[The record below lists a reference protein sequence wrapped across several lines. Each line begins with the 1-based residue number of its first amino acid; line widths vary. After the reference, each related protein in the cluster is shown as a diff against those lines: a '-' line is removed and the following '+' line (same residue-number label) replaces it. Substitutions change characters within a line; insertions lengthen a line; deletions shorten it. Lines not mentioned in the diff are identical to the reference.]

1 MNVFNS
7 TLSLFL
13 SDIYLF
19 NSEYILPSMNIESKR
34 FSNILYENQN
44 ENWVRAID
52 SSKIISWIDDLFTIL
67 FPEKALET
75 IQIELLLDQNKAN
88 FIAILSEIVKDKTVN
103 EILDDTEAFYTRLP
117 SLYYAMQKDA
127 QAILDTDPAA
137 DCIQEIINSY
147 PGFFAIEVYRI
158 ANAIASRTTCLLPRI
173 LTEYAHSKTGIDI
186 HPSATIDVP
195 FMIDH
200 GTGIVIGET
209 TIIGKYVSIYQGV
222 TLGALQVEK
231 SMQEKKRHPTVE
243 DHVIIYANAT
253 ILGGSTIIG
262 NHSIVGGNTFI
273 TKSVNPYSF
282 VMQSNKNT
290 VLNQQE
296 IKDINY
302 FSI

>member
-1 MNVFNS
+1 MTAEN
-7 TLSLFL
+7 
-13 SDIYLF
+13 
-19 NSEYILPSMNIESKR
+19 KR
-34 FSNILYENQN
+34 FSTLLSENQN
-44 ENWVRAID
+44 NNWVRAID
-52 SSKIISWIDDLFTIL
+52 STKIIKWIDDLFKIL

-75 IQIELLLDQNKAN
+75 LQIEVLLNQNKAD
-88 FIAILSEIVKDKTVN
+88 FISILSEIVKDKPTN
-103 EILDDTEAFYTRLP
+103 TILDDAEAFYNSLP
-117 SLYYAMQKDA
+117 ELYSNMQADA

-158 ANAIASRTTCLLPRI
+158 ANAIAKRTPCLLPRI
-173 LTEYAHSKTGIDI
+173 ITEYAHSKTGVDI
-186 HPSATIDVP
+186 HPNATIGVP
-195 FMIDH
+195 FIIDH

-209 TIIGKYVSIYQGV
+209 TVIGKHVSVYQGV

-262 NHSIVGGNTFI
+262 NHSIIGGNTFI

-296 IKDINY
+296 TKDIN
-302 FSI
+302 FFTI

>member
-1 MNVFNS
+1 MNSS
-7 TLSLFL
+7 TTDFA
-13 SDIYLF
+13 
-19 NSEYILPSMNIESKR
+19 
-34 FSNILYENQN
+34 NILQQNQQQK
-44 ENWVRAID
+44 WIRAID
-52 SSKIISWIDDLFTIL
+52 SVKITDWLDDLFRII
-67 FPEKALET
+67 FPEKALDG
-75 IQIELLLDQNKAN
+75 IQIELLLDQNKTR
-88 FIAILSEIVKDKTVN
+88 FIAILTEINKDETTSKSREVA
-103 EILDDTEAFYTRLP
+103 ESFYAKLQE
-117 SLYYAMQKDA
+117 LYASMQQDA

-158 ANAIASRTTCLLPRI
+158 ANAITSLSNCLLPRI

-186 HPSATIDVP
+186 HPSATIGVP
-195 FMIDH
+195 FIIDH

-209 TIIGKYVSIYQGV
+209 TTIGKHVSIYQGV

-231 SMQEKKRHPTVE
+231 NMQEKKRHPTVE

-262 NHSIVGGNTFI
+262 NHSIIGGNTFV

-282 VMQSNKNT
+282 VMQANKNT

-296 IKDINY
+296 IKEINF

>member
-103 EILDDTEAFYTRLP
+103 EILDDAEAFYTRLP

>member
-1 MNVFNS
+1 MEQQFYQSIVNFKKQQGCSFPDAAKAKDFVVKLFEVLFICKTEADNNS
-7 TLSLFL
+7 F
-13 SDIYLF
+13 
-19 NSEYILPSMNIESKR
+19 EIESQLKKLELQLQLL
-34 FSNILYENQN
+34 LYPVLHGEAYCNKQT
-44 ENWVRAID
+44 AAFFKTIP
-52 SSKIISWIDDLFTIL
+52 SLYSK
-67 FPEKALET
+67 
-75 IQIELLLDQNKAN
+75 LLLDAKAI
-88 FIAILSEIVKDKTVN
+88 F
-103 EILDDTEAFYTRLP
+103 EA
-117 SLYYAMQKDA
+117 
-127 QAILDTDPAA
+127 DPAA
-137 DCIQEIINSY
+137 KNIGEVLIAY

-158 ANAIASRTTCLLPRI
+158 ANAIASRTACLLPRI

-186 HPSATIDVP
+186 HPNATIDVP

-209 TIIGKYVSIYQGV
+209 TIIGKHVSIYQGV

-290 VLNQQE
+290 ILNQQE
-296 IKDINY
+296 IKDITSLLY
-302 FSI
+302 HKQ

>member
-1 MNVFNS
+1 
-7 TLSLFL
+7 
-13 SDIYLF
+13 
-19 NSEYILPSMNIESKR
+19 MNIETNR
-34 FSNILYENQN
+34 FSNTLHENQN
-44 ENWVRAID
+44 NKWVRAID
-52 SSKIISWIDDLFTIL
+52 SSKIITWIDDLFKIL

-75 IQIELLLDQNKAN
+75 IQIEMLLDQNKTN
-88 FIAILSEIVKDKTVN
+88 FITILSEIVRDKTDN
-103 EILDDTEAFYTRLP
+103 EILDHAESFYNALP
-117 SLYYAMQKDA
+117 ELYNSMQKDA

-137 DCIQEIINSY
+137 DCIEEIINSY

-158 ANAIASRTTCLLPRI
+158 ANAIASRTACLLPRI

-186 HPSATIDVP
+186 HPKATIGVP
-195 FMIDH
+195 FIIDH

-296 IKDINY
+296 IKDTNF

>member
-1 MNVFNS
+1 MNTS
-7 TLSLFL
+7 TTDFA
-13 SDIYLF
+13 
-19 NSEYILPSMNIESKR
+19 
-34 FSNILYENQN
+34 NILHQNQQ
-44 ENWVRAID
+44 EKWIRAID
-52 SSKIISWIDDLFTIL
+52 SSKIISWLDDLFRII
-67 FPEKALET
+67 FPEKALDSV
-75 IQIELLLDQNKAN
+75 QIELLLEQNKTR
-88 FIAILSEIVKDKTVN
+88 FIAILTEINKDETTSKSRAVA
-103 EILDDTEAFYTRLP
+103 DSFYVQLP
-117 SLYYAMQKDA
+117 TLYSSMQQDA

-158 ANAIASRTTCLLPRI
+158 ANAISTLTNCLLPRI

-186 HPSATIDVP
+186 HPKATIGVP
-195 FMIDH
+195 FIIDH

-209 TIIGKYVSIYQGV
+209 TTIGKHVSIYQGV

-262 NHSIVGGNTFI
+262 NHSIIGGNTFV
-273 TKSVNPYSF
+273 TKSLNPYSF

-290 VLNQQE
+290 ILNQKE
-296 IKDINY
+296 IKEINF

>member
-1 MNVFNS
+1 MN
-7 TLSLFL
+7 
-13 SDIYLF
+13 
-19 NSEYILPSMNIESKR
+19 
-34 FSNILYENQN
+34 SNTTDFANKLEQNQQQK
-44 ENWVRAID
+44 WIRAID
-52 SSKIISWIDDLFTIL
+52 SMKITNWLDDLFRII
-67 FPEKALET
+67 FPEKALDS
-75 IQIELLLDQNKAN
+75 IQIELLLDQNKTR
-88 FIAILSEIVKDKTVN
+88 FIAILAEINKDETTSKSREVA
-103 EILDDTEAFYTRLP
+103 ESFYALLP
-117 SLYYAMQKDA
+117 ELYSSMQKDA

-147 PGFFAIEVYRI
+147 PGFLAIEVYRI
-158 ANAIASRTTCLLPRI
+158 ANAITSLTNCLLPRI

-186 HPSATIDVP
+186 HPSATIGVP
-195 FMIDH
+195 FIIDH

-209 TIIGKYVSIYQGV
+209 TTIGKHVSIYQGV

-262 NHSIVGGNTFI
+262 NHSIIGGNTFI

-296 IKDINY
+296 IKNVNF

>member
-1 MNVFNS
+1 
-7 TLSLFL
+7 
-13 SDIYLF
+13 
-19 NSEYILPSMNIESKR
+19 MNIESDR
-34 FSNILYENQN
+34 FSNILHKKQN

-52 SSKIISWIDDLFTIL
+52 SSKIINWIDDLFKIL

-75 IQIELLLDQNKAN
+75 IHIELLLDQNKAN
-88 FIAILSEIVKDKTVN
+88 FIAILSEIVKDKTAN
-103 EILDDTEAFYTRLP
+103 EILDDAEAFYTRLP
-117 SLYYAMQKDA
+117 SLYSAMQKDA

-186 HPSATIDVP
+186 HPSANIDVP

-296 IKDINY
+296 IKDINF

>member
-1 MNVFNS
+1 MNTETNHFS
-7 TLSLFL
+7 K
-13 SDIYLF
+13 
-19 NSEYILPSMNIESKR
+19 ILN
-34 FSNILYENQN
+34 ENQN
-44 ENWVRAID
+44 KNWIRAID
-52 SSKIISWIDDLFTIL
+52 SSKIFSWIDDLFKII
-67 FPEKALET
+67 FPEKVLEM
-75 IQIELLLDQNKAN
+75 IQIEILLEQNKTN
-88 FIAILSEIVKDKTVN
+88 FIAILTEITKDKTTDKIPEVA
-103 EILDDTEAFYTRLP
+103 DSFYSKLP
-117 SLYYAMQKDA
+117 NLYAAMQHDA

-137 DCIQEIINSY
+137 DCIQEIVNSY

-158 ANAIASRTTCLLPRI
+158 ANAIASLTNCLLPRI

-186 HPSATIDVP
+186 HPNATIGVP
-195 FMIDH
+195 FIIDH

-209 TIIGKYVSIYQGV
+209 TTIGKHVSIYQGV

-262 NHSIVGGNTFI
+262 NHSIIGGNTFI

-296 IKDINY
+296 IKAINF

>member
-1 MNVFNS
+1 MGRT
-7 TLSLFL
+7 TLFRTYF
-13 SDIYLF
+13 IKMTPE
-19 NSEYILPSMNIESKR
+19 NKR
-34 FSNILYENQN
+34 FSTLLSENQN
-44 ENWVRAID
+44 NNWVRAID
-52 SSKIISWIDDLFTIL
+52 SSKIVNWIDDLFKIL

-75 IQIELLLDQNKAN
+75 IQIEVLLNQNKAD
-88 FIAILSEIVKDKTVN
+88 FISILSEIVKNKTTDA
-103 EILDDTEAFYTRLP
+103 ILDDAEAFYTTLP
-117 SLYYAMQKDA
+117 HLYANMQQDA

-158 ANAIASRTTCLLPRI
+158 ANAIATRTPCLLPRI
-173 LTEYAHSKTGIDI
+173 LTEYAHSKTGVDI
-186 HPSATIDVP
+186 HPNATIGVP
-195 FMIDH
+195 FIIDH

-209 TIIGKYVSIYQGV
+209 TVIGKHVSVYQGV

-262 NHSIVGGNTFI
+262 NHSIIGGNTFI

-290 VLNQQE
+290 VLNQLE
-296 IKDINY
+296 TKDINF

>member
-1 MNVFNS
+1 MTPEN
-7 TLSLFL
+7 
-13 SDIYLF
+13 
-19 NSEYILPSMNIESKR
+19 KR
-34 FSNILYENQN
+34 FSSLLSENQN
-44 ENWVRAID
+44 NNWVRAID
-52 SSKIISWIDDLFTIL
+52 SSKIVNWIDDLFKIL

-75 IQIELLLDQNKAN
+75 IQIEVLLNQNKAD
-88 FIAILSEIVKDKTVN
+88 FISILSEIVKNKPTEV
-103 EILDDTEAFYTRLP
+103 ILDDAEAFYTSLP
-117 SLYYAMQKDA
+117 HLYANMQQDA

-158 ANAIASRTTCLLPRI
+158 ANAIATRTPCLLPRI
-173 LTEYAHSKTGIDI
+173 LTEYAHSKTGVDI
-186 HPSATIDVP
+186 HPNATIGVP
-195 FMIDH
+195 FIIDH

-209 TIIGKYVSIYQGV
+209 TVIGKHVSVYQGV

-262 NHSIVGGNTFI
+262 NHSIIGGNTFI

-290 VLNQQE
+290 VLNQLE
-296 IKDINY
+296 TKDINF

>member
-1 MNVFNS
+1 VGRT
-7 TLSLFL
+7 TLFRTYF
-13 SDIYLF
+13 IKMTPE
-19 NSEYILPSMNIESKR
+19 NKR
-34 FSNILYENQN
+34 FSTLLSENQN
-44 ENWVRAID
+44 NNWVRAID
-52 SSKIISWIDDLFTIL
+52 SSKIVNWIDDLFKIL

-75 IQIELLLDQNKAN
+75 IQIEVLLNQNKAD
-88 FIAILSEIVKDKTVN
+88 FISILSEIVKNKTTDA
-103 EILDDTEAFYTRLP
+103 ILDDAEAFYTTLP
-117 SLYYAMQKDA
+117 HLYANMQQDA

-158 ANAIASRTTCLLPRI
+158 ANAIATRTPCLLPRI
-173 LTEYAHSKTGIDI
+173 LTEYAHSKTGVDI
-186 HPSATIDVP
+186 HPNATIGVP
-195 FMIDH
+195 FIIDH

-209 TIIGKYVSIYQGV
+209 TVIGKHVSVYQGV

-262 NHSIVGGNTFI
+262 NHSIIGGNTFI

-290 VLNQQE
+290 VLNQLE
-296 IKDINY
+296 TKDINF

>member
-1 MNVFNS
+1 MTPEN
-7 TLSLFL
+7 
-13 SDIYLF
+13 
-19 NSEYILPSMNIESKR
+19 KR
-34 FSNILYENQN
+34 FSTLLSENQN
-44 ENWVRAID
+44 NNWVRAID
-52 SSKIISWIDDLFTIL
+52 SSKIVNWIDDLFKIL

-75 IQIELLLDQNKAN
+75 IQIEVLLNQNKAD
-88 FIAILSEIVKDKTVN
+88 FISILSEIVKNKTTDA
-103 EILDDTEAFYTRLP
+103 ILDDAEAFYTTLP
-117 SLYYAMQKDA
+117 HLYANMQQDA

-158 ANAIASRTTCLLPRI
+158 ANAIATRTPCLLPRI
-173 LTEYAHSKTGIDI
+173 LTEYAHSKTGVDI
-186 HPSATIDVP
+186 HPNATIGVP
-195 FMIDH
+195 FIIDH

-209 TIIGKYVSIYQGV
+209 TVIGKHVSVYQGV

-262 NHSIVGGNTFI
+262 NHSIIGGNTFI

-290 VLNQQE
+290 VLNQLE
-296 IKDINY
+296 TKDINF

>member
-1 MNVFNS
+1 MKTASSHFS
-7 TLSLFL
+7 KTLH
-13 SDIYLF
+13 
-19 NSEYILPSMNIESKR
+19 
-34 FSNILYENQN
+34 ENQN
-44 ENWVRAID
+44 KNWVRAID
-52 SSKIISWIDDLFTIL
+52 SSKIINWIDDLLQIL
-67 FPEKALET
+67 FPEKTLERN
-75 IQIELLLDQNKAN
+75 QIELLLDQNKIN
-88 FIAILSEIVKDKTVN
+88 FIAILKEINKQKPEDTIVKIADSFY
-103 EILDDTEAFYTRLP
+103 EALP
-117 SLYYAMQKDA
+117 QLYSAMQQDA

-137 DCIQEIINSY
+137 DFIQEIINSY
-147 PGFFAIEVYRI
+147 PGFFAIGVYRI
-158 ANAIASRTTCLLPRI
+158 ANAIAYRTDCLLPRI

-186 HPSATIDVP
+186 HPNATIDVP

-200 GTGIVIGET
+200 GTGIVIGES
-209 TIIGKYVSIYQGV
+209 TIIGKHVSIYQGV

-253 ILGGSTIIG
+253 ILGGSTTIG

-273 TKSVNPYSF
+273 TKSVNPYSL

-296 IKDINY
+296 IKDINF

>member
-1 MNVFNS
+1 MTPEN
-7 TLSLFL
+7 
-13 SDIYLF
+13 
-19 NSEYILPSMNIESKR
+19 KR
-34 FSNILYENQN
+34 FSTLLSENQN
-44 ENWVRAID
+44 NNWVRAID
-52 SSKIISWIDDLFTIL
+52 SSKIVNWIDDLFKIL

-75 IQIELLLDQNKAN
+75 IQIEVLLNQNKAD
-88 FIAILSEIVKDKTVN
+88 FISILSEIVKNKTTDA
-103 EILDDTEAFYTRLP
+103 ILDDAEAFYTTLP
-117 SLYYAMQKDA
+117 HLYANMQQDA

-158 ANAIASRTTCLLPRI
+158 ANAIATRTPCLLPRI
-173 LTEYAHSKTGIDI
+173 LTEYAHSKTGVDI
-186 HPSATIDVP
+186 HPNATIGVP
-195 FMIDH
+195 FIIDH

-209 TIIGKYVSIYQGV
+209 TVIGKHVSVYQGV

-262 NHSIVGGNTFI
+262 NHSIIGGNTFI

-282 VMQSNKNT
+282 VMQSNKNK
-290 VLNQQE
+290 VLNQLE
-296 IKDINY
+296 TKDINF